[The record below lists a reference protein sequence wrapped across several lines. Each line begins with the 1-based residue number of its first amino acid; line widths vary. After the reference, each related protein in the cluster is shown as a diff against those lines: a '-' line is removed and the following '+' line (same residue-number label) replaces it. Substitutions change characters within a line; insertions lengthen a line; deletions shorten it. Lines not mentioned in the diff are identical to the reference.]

1 MGPDAC
7 WALNFI
13 MRGKSKLHENPEID
27 VSFTNKAGDL
37 QRQESR
43 LQVEIL
49 RVHAIERLRAMQSVW
64 QLGQNDLCDYFT
76 TYAAFPE
83 RGVAGETL
91 LNSPRL
97 KLIKGDNKIYFGEVD
112 RKRREGRGIYLQKEG
127 KLYEG

>member
-1 MGPDAC
+1 MGVLS
-7 WALNFI
+7 LNFI

-49 RVHAIERLRAMQSVW
+49 RVHAIERLRAMQAVW

-76 TYAAFPE
+76 NYAPFPDH
-83 RGVAGETL
+83 GISGETL
-91 LNSPRL
+91 LSSAKL
-97 KLIKGDNKIYFGEVD
+97 KLIKGDNKIYFGEID
-112 RKRREGRGIYLQKEG
+112 RKRREGRGIYLQREG